1 MTAAETLSR
10 AEQRATLFLH
20 SGRVLLAIAAVA
32 VLAGSFYAGSAH
44 RGRKDADAIYAA
56 THKRQM
62 DTIRVIETQYQK
74 DTVRVTVTKEVAAKA
89 RETFAAAAT
98 TIEQAADTST
108 TGTLPISLVMPEVQA
123 CKSALASDSLAYQAV
138 AAALVTMTLA
148 SSRCSYISYGSVL
161 RWGVLA
167 HGSRGYAHGNTC
179 VKMPPLGTVTVVFG
193 HT

>member
-138 AAALVTMTLA
+138 AAALVTMTA
-148 SSRCSYISYGSVL
+148 DRDAERSRDETDEQSRPKPPRLGFRSGVAAGAGVVAVL
-161 RWGVLA
+161 VHFLR
-167 HGSRGYAHGNTC
+167 
-179 VKMPPLGTVTVVFG
+179 
-193 HT
+193 